1 MSEWVNEMAN
11 HMANIQRDGFKQFSK
26 SINKSNN
33 TKTAMENTAQSQP
46 KCSVVTNVQA
56 NGSFDSTYGTF
67 YRFEIEFE
75 NGDAGQYS
83 SKSQA
88 QTKFV
93 IGQEAF
99 YTLATNGKFTNVKPA
114 ENPSAPRQSFGGGGG
129 GKSFGKSPE
138 ESDRISRM
146 NSLTNAINWHVAH
159 GGDLVD
165 VLSTA
170 SSFEN
175 FIKNGNK

>member
-1 MSEWVNEMAN
+1 
-11 HMANIQRDGFKQFSK
+11 
-26 SINKSNN
+26 
-33 TKTAMENTAQSQP
+33 MENTAQSQP
-46 KCSVVTNVQA
+46 KCSMVTNVQA
-56 NGSFDSTYGTF
+56 NGSFDSQYGTF

-83 SKSQA
+83 SKSQQ

-93 IGQEAF
+93 IGQQAY
-99 YTLATNGKFTNVKPA
+99 YTLASNGKFTNVKPA
-114 ENPSAPRQSFGGGGG
+114 EDPSSQRQPFTG

-159 GGDLVD
+159 GGTLVE

-175 FIKNGNK
+175 FIKNGMK

>member
-1 MSEWVNEMAN
+1 MSEWADEMAN
-11 HMANIQRDGFKQFSK
+11 HMANIQRDGLKEYRK
-26 SINKSNN
+26 SINKSIN

-114 ENPSAPRQSFGGGGG
+114 ENPSAPRQSFSG

-159 GGDLVD
+159 GGDLAD

-170 SSFEN
+170 SSFEH
-175 FIKNGNK
+175 FIKNGSK